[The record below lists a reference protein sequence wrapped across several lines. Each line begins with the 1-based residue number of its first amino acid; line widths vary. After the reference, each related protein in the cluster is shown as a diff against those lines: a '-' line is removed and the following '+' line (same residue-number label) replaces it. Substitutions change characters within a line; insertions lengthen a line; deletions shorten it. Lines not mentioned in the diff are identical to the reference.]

1 VELAHQQVA
10 EGIGVM
16 HHADHDSSRFRYC
29 TNFAITGAG
38 LESNDFVPRLE
49 AIGDSVL
56 VVGDEHTLRVHVH
69 TDDPQLAVTV
79 FEGAGDVS
87 RLDVADMREQVAQRD
102 ARLGAVVLEASPAGR
117 CGVVAVATGEGLVE
131 MYRQEGA
138 VVVDP
143 GAKMNPSTYELLA
156 AIHSTG
162 TDEIVVLPNSA
173 NVVMAAE
180 RAAELSERT
189 ARVVATRSP
198 QEGLAAI
205 VAFNA
210 VDSAEENAESLWG
223 AVSALATGGVAPAA
237 RDDAQG
243 RFVTGDAVGY
253 AGDELVAWGDPEQV
267 LRQTIEHLAEGRELV
282 TCIAGA
288 EAPLGEDEV
297 EQTLPD
303 GMELD
308 FHEGGQPA
316 WWYLLAVE

>member
-1 VELAHQQVA
+1 MEA
-10 EGIGVM
+10 
-16 HHADHDSSRFRYC
+16 
-29 TNFAITGAG
+29 T
-38 LESNDFVPRLE
+38 PR
-49 AIGDSVL
+49 GS
-56 VVGDEHTLRVHVH
+56 
-69 TDDPQLAVTV
+69 
-79 FEGAGDVS
+79 
-87 RLDVADMREQVAQRD
+87 
-102 ARLGAVVLEASPAGR
+102 
-117 CGVVAVATGEGLVE
+117 CGVIAVATGEGIVS

-162 TDEIVVLPNSA
+162 TDEVVVLPNSP

-180 RAAELSERT
+180 RAAELSERI

-205 VAFNA
+205 VAFNSA
-210 VDSAEENAESLWG
+210 SSAEDNAEALWG

-237 RDDAQG
+237 RDDALG
-243 RFVTGDAVGY
+243 RFRTGDAVGY
-253 AGDELVAWGDPEQV
+253 AGDELVAWGAPALV
-267 LRQTIEHLAEGRELV
+267 LRQTIEALAEGRELV

-288 EAPLGEDEV
+288 GAPLGEAEIV
-297 EQTLPD
+297 RALPD
-303 GMELD
+303 GLELD

>member
-1 VELAHQQVA
+1 
-10 EGIGVM
+10 
-16 HHADHDSSRFRYC
+16 
-29 TNFAITGAG
+29 
-38 LESNDFVPRLE
+38 
-49 AIGDSVL
+49 
-56 VVGDEHTLRVHVH
+56 
-69 TDDPQLAVTV
+69 
-79 FEGAGDVS
+79 
-87 RLDVADMREQVAQRD
+87 
-102 ARLGAVVLEASPAGR
+102 
-117 CGVVAVATGEGLVE
+117 

-138 VVVDP
+138 VVVDA

-156 AIHSTG
+156 AIHSAG
-162 TDEIVVLPNSA
+162 TDEVVVLPNSA

-180 RAAELSERT
+180 RA

-210 VDSAEENAESLWG
+210 NASAGENAEALWG

-237 RDDAQG
+237 RDDALG
-243 RFVTGDAVGY
+243 RFRTGDAVGY
-253 AGDELVAWGDPEQV
+253 AWDELVAWGEPEQV
-267 LRQTIEHLAEGRELV
+267 LRDTISHLAEGRELV

-297 EQTLPD
+297 EQALPD
-303 GMELD
+303 GLELD